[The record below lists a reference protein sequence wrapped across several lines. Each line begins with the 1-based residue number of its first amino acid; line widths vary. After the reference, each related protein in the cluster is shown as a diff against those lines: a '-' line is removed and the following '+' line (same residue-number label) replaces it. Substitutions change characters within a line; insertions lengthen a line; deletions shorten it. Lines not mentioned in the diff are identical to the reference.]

1 MKLGIIILIYII
13 SLVLQT
19 ILSTRKKYFWGL
31 ILPIIFAILFIKFR
45 DQDLYNSLLIQLVIL
60 GVSRIT
66 LYIGKVILNKKRI
79 TNTNKSKIKDL

>member
-1 MKLGIIILIYII
+1 MELGIFILIYII
-13 SLVLQT
+13 SLVLQV

-31 ILPIIFAILFIKFR
+31 ILPIIFAILFIIFR

-79 TNTNKSKIKDL
+79 TNADKSKTKDL